1 LGYQVIPDEGRSL
14 TLSDAIV
21 RTLLGF
27 LAVAMA
33 WFAPYV
39 LRDRKK
45 GKFWLDR
52 IFNTR
57 AVTLQ

>member
-39 LRDRKK
+39 LPDRKK
-45 GKFWLDR
+45 GKFWLDS

>member
-1 LGYQVIPDEGRSL
+1 L